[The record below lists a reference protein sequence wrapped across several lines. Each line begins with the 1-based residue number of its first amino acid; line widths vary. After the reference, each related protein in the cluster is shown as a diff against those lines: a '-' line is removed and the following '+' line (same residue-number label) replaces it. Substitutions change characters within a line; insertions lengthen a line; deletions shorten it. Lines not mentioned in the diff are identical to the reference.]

1 MKAFGLYFAEL
12 REKSGFK
19 SQRELA
25 DISGVSHSTIN
36 RIEAGTHKANPDTLR
51 ILSGYLKGVSYE
63 ELMEKLGY
71 LGHVNY
77 SFKESMPPM
86 VSDKPTVTYEI
97 GNLKNAKDFIDNLD
111 LNEKELLN
119 KFIIELDGVPLTEDE
134 IKRLIAF
141 LRVDRV
147 MRDQAK

>member
-1 MKAFGLYFAEL
+1 
-12 REKSGFK
+12 
-19 SQRELA
+19 
-25 DISGVSHSTIN
+25 
-36 RIEAGTHKANPDTLR
+36 
-51 ILSGYLKGVSYE
+51 
-63 ELMEKLGY
+63 MEKLGY